1 MLNYYRFFL
10 ANKRI
15 LLFGMLLVFFSNFGQ
30 TFLLSLY
37 IPSLLDAFDISRSS
51 FSSLYATA
59 TLLSAVTLIAVGKK
73 IDFVPLKGFTLF
85 VVGGITAAC
94 LLATFSFHIVGLFFA
109 VYLLRL
115 FGQGLLSHTALTTM
129 ARFFRQARGK
139 ALSIAYL
146 GFPLGEGVLP
156 VLVVASIMTL
166 GWRETFGISALFVVL
181 VLLPLSMFLLRGA
194 SPENTVEGEE
204 VPGPRADQR
213 AVVSDQRA
221 AAAGRRA
228 AAAARTAVPAGAR
241 PAGTDADPPAG
252 SAAGAP
258 HTDRGSTA
266 HPARTHPATGES
278 RLWKQREVIRSRPF
292 YLFAPTVF
300 LVGFLQTALFFFQ
313 AFIAEEKGWS
323 LEWMAAGI
331 TAYAISASLC
341 SVFAGPLI
349 DRFSAMKLFP
359 LVLLPLGV
367 ALLVLNLGVQPWII
381 PVYWMLV
388 GITGGSSS
396 PVTSALYAEKYGTRS
411 LGTVRSLFTFVM
423 VASTAAAPVGYSF
436 FLERGFGFSHIHWG
450 VIGILLI
457 NVIFIQTFGRR
468 LQVFRKE

>member
-1 MLNYYRFFL
+1 VNYYRFFL
-10 ANKRI
+10 SNKRI

-37 IPSLLDAFDISRSS
+37 IPSLLEAFDISRSS

-59 TLLSAVTLIAVGKK
+59 TLLSAVTLIGVGKK
-73 IDFVPLKGFTLF
+73 IDFVPLNGFTLF

-94 LLATFSFHIVGLFFA
+94 LLAAFSFHIVGLFFA

-129 ARFFRQARGK
+129 ARFFKQARGK

-146 GFPLGEGVLP
+146 GFPVGEGVLP
-156 VLVVASIMTL
+156 VLIVSSILTL
-166 GWRETFGISALFVVL
+166 GWRETFGISALFIVL

-194 SPENTVEGEE
+194 SPENTVEGDE
-204 VPGPRADQR
+204 VPKSGRH
-213 AVVSDQRA
+213 A
-221 AAAGRRA
+221 AADGARTVST
-228 AAAARTAVPAGAR
+228 AAAARPTGTAYG
-241 PAGTDADPPAG
+241 
-252 SAAGAP
+252 
-258 HTDRGSTA
+258 A
-266 HPARTHPATGES
+266 HPVSTYAPADKS

-313 AFIAEEKGWS
+313 AFIAEEKGWA

-359 LVLLPLGV
+359 LLLLPLG
-367 ALLVLNLGVQPWII
+367 AGLLVLNLGDAPWII

-436 FLERGFGFSHIHWG
+436 FLERGFGFSHIHWA

-457 NVIFIQTFGRR
+457 HLLYIKVFGRR
-468 LQVFRKE
+468 LQVLMHE

>member
-1 MLNYYRFFL
+1 MNYYRFFL
-10 ANKRI
+10 ANRRI
-15 LLFGMLLVFFSNFGQ
+15 LLFGVLLVFFSNFGQ

-37 IPSLLDAFDISRSS
+37 IPSLLEAFDISRSS

-59 TLLSAVTLIAVGKK
+59 TLLSAVTLIVVGKK

-94 LLATFSFHIVGLFFA
+94 LLAAFSFHVIGLFFA
-109 VYLLRL
+109 VYMLRF

-129 ARFFRQARGK
+129 ARYFKQARGK

-156 VLVVASIMTL
+156 VLVVGSIMTF

-181 VLLPLSMFLLRGA
+181 VLLPLSMILLRGA
-194 SPENTVEGEE
+194 SLENIVEDNG
-204 VPGPRADQR
+204 
-213 AVVSDQRA
+213 A
-221 AAAGRRA
+221 ASI
-228 AAAARTAVPAGAR
+228 GAR
-241 PAGTDADPPAG
+241 PSGVSATADDTRPANAQT
-252 SAAGAP
+252 AADD
-258 HTDRGSTA
+258 TR
-266 HPARTHPATGES
+266 PAIAQTPADDT
-278 RLWKQREVIRSRPF
+278 RMWKQREVIRSRPF
-292 YLFAPTVF
+292 FLFAPTVF

-313 AFIAEEKGWS
+313 AFIAAEKGWQ

-349 DRFSAMKLFP
+349 DRFTALRLFP

-367 ALLVLNLGVQPWII
+367 GLLVLNLGDAPWII
-381 PVYWMLV
+381 PIYWMLV

-436 FLERGFGFSHIHWG
+436 FLERGFGFSAIHWG

-457 NVIFIQTFGRR
+457 HLLFIKVFGGRMQV
-468 LQVFRKE
+468 LQR